1 MLLLAIDTLFGLL
14 FFYRFYMY
22 CISNCNFS
30 DVPNFYKAEGGGHDG
45 WMPLDAFTRR
55 FGPAADWTLVL
66 VNLARFWK
74 ICWWLW
80 GALSARGCLMMH
92 AGSSLLIT
100 GWIMGLVSLRLKALN
115 GWPKA
120 AEIWELLM
128 LDIFPKEERWDCW
141 EEGIGRWGSLR

>member
-1 MLLLAIDTLFGLL
+1 MLLLVIDRLLGLL

-22 CISNCNFS
+22 CINNCNFS
-30 DVPNFYKAEGGGHDG
+30 DAPEAYLVRGGGHDG

-55 FGPAADWTLVL
+55 FGPAADWTLAL

-92 AGSSLLIT
+92 AGSSLLIA
-100 GWIMGLVSLRLKALN
+100 GLNKGLVSLRLKGLN
-115 GWPKA
+115 SWAKDA
-120 AEIWELLM
+120 VIWEFLM
-128 LDIFPKEERWDCW
+128 LDIFPKDERWDCW
-141 EEGIGRWGSLR
+141 EEDIGFT